1 MADKTFRLEVVSP
14 DAELYSG
21 DATFLVAQTT
31 VGELGILASH
41 APMLA
46 ELAPGGCV
54 KMTEASGKQ
63 TAFAVQGGFLSVTG
77 ESITVLAESAQ
88 FVSEIDVAA
97 EREILSS
104 AEPGSAAYLQAKS
117 RVRAVE
123 AVS

>member
-1 MADKTFRLEVVSP
+1 MSDKTFRLEVVSP
-14 DAELYSG
+14 DSELYSG

-41 APMLA
+41 APLLA
-46 ELAPGGCV
+46 ELAPGGSV
-54 KMTEASGKQ
+54 VVTEAGGNR

-88 FVSEIDVAA
+88 FVSDIDVAA
-97 EREILSS
+97 ERAILES
-104 AEPGSAAYLQAKS
+104 AEVGSREYLDAKS

>member
-14 DAELYSG
+14 DSELYSG
-21 DATFLVAQTT
+21 EATFLVAQTT

-46 ELAPGGCV
+46 ELAPGGAV
-54 KMTEASGKQ
+54 VVTEAGGER

-77 ESITVLAESAQ
+77 ESITVLAEAAQ

-97 EREILSS
+97 ERAILES
-104 AEPGSAAYLQAKS
+104 AEPGSHKYLDAKS

-123 AVS
+123 ALS

>member
-14 DAELYSG
+14 DEELYSG
-21 DATFLVAQTT
+21 EATFLVAQTT

-46 ELAPGGCV
+46 ELAPGGFV
-54 KMTEASGKQ
+54 KVTEASGNQ
-63 TAFAVQGGFLSVTG
+63 TAIAVQGGFLSVTG
-77 ESITVLAESAQ
+77 EAITVLAEAAQ
-88 FVSEIDVAA
+88 FASDIDVAS
-97 EREILSS
+97 ERAALES
-104 AEPGSAAYLQAKS
+104 AEQGTAEHLRAKS

>member
-14 DAELYSG
+14 DSELYSG

-54 KMTEASGKQ
+54 VVTESGGNR

-77 ESITVLAESAQ
+77 ESVTVLAEHAQ
-88 FVSEIDVAA
+88 FASDIDVAA
-97 EREILSS
+97 ERSVLESADEGS
-104 AEPGSAAYLQAKS
+104 AEFLRAKS
-117 RVRAVE
+117 RVRAAE
-123 AVS
+123 AVG

>member
-14 DAELYSG
+14 DSELYSG
-21 DATFLVAQTT
+21 EATFLVAQTT

-54 KMTEASGKQ
+54 VVTEAGGDR

-77 ESITVLAESAQ
+77 ESITVLAEHAQ
-88 FVSEIDVAA
+88 FVNEIDVNA
-97 EREILSS
+97 ERATLES
-104 AEPGSAAYLQAKS
+104 AEAGTAEYWRAKS

>member
-14 DAELYSG
+14 DSELYSG
-21 DATFLVAQTT
+21 DATFIVAQTT

-46 ELAPGGCV
+46 ELAPGGFV
-54 KMTEASGKQ
+54 KVTEASGNQ

-77 ESITVLAESAQ
+77 ESITVLAEAAQ

-97 EREILSS
+97 ERAVLES
-104 AEPGSAAYLQAKS
+104 AEPGSDDYLHAKS